1 MIESQIVETERHKK
15 SFELSDIWA
24 VGWKRKWLI
33 VLPLILV
40 SIFSFIGSYLITPE
54 YQSSVI
60 IWLGN
65 SVRLSDQLRRMI
77 GDAGNVLGDERHRA
91 EELRSLQ
98 NEVTSSPFIKQL
110 VDNMKLDADPSL
122 DKKVQNA
129 RSSRSDLSP
138 DQVKFDIILNDLR
151 NRIEVSF
158 AGWDQV
164 KISVLSPD
172 PFKARDMAQNL
183 GEILMAEKVKQEQ
196 GSVRQSEDFTYGQL
210 EKYDKD
216 LQDKIAEKTDFERKY
231 MGFQVNE
238 LVASDSNRKA
248 IVAEIEGT
256 NSDIEERKG
265 EERTL
270 LGKLSSIPSAKI
282 ALNES
287 ETLKKL
293 KSDIHD
299 LLASV
304 ATLMP
309 KYRWNDPEILNF
321 KTKLYNLIGNVEDEN
336 KNLVERQFSQYDNDT
351 RANLTQ
357 LFNVREDL
365 DMLYSKS
372 NNLKLAVT
380 DLSEKMNSVPQYQAQ
395 LDQLNREINAA
406 RDLRDRFKEQ
416 LEGSQISQAFLR
428 ETRFYVVEPAK
439 VPLIP
444 VRPDRVKISV
454 VGIILGLMI
463 GVGAALLAELLDNS
477 LKTVEDVE
485 SFLGYRVLGVIPE
498 IAALKKSY
506 KAK

>member
-1 MIESQIVETERHKK
+1 MEAERHKK
-15 SFELSDIWA
+15 SFELSDIWTVA
-24 VGWKRKWLI
+24 WKRKWLI

-40 SIFSFIGSYLITPE
+40 SIFSFAGSYLITPE
-54 YQSSVI
+54 YQASVI

-110 VDNMKLDADPSL
+110 VDNLKLDDDPSL
-122 DKKVQNA
+122 NGKVQSI

-138 DQVKFDIILNDLR
+138 DQVKFDLLLEDLR
-151 NRIEVSF
+151 NRIDVSF

-164 KISVLSPD
+164 RISVLSTD
-172 PFKARDMAQNL
+172 PLRARDMAQNL
-183 GEILMAEKVKQEQ
+183 GEILMAEKMKQEQ
-196 GSVRQSEDFTYGQL
+196 GSVRQSQDFTYGQL

-238 LVASDSNRKA
+238 LVVSDSNRKA
-248 IVAEIEGT
+248 VDAEIEGT
-256 NSDIEERKG
+256 NSDIEDRKN
-265 EERTL
+265 EETAL
-270 LGKLSSIPSAKI
+270 LGKLANIPASKMV
-282 ALNES
+282 LKES

-299 LLASV
+299 HLVSV
-304 ATLMP
+304 STLVS
-309 KYRWNDPEILNF
+309 KYRWNTPEILNF
-321 KTKLYNLIGNVEDEN
+321 KTRLYDLIGSVEEEN
-336 KNLVERQFSQYDNDT
+336 RNLVNQQFSGEDTPT
-351 RANLTQ
+351 RADLAQ
-357 LFNVREDL
+357 LFNVRAEL

-372 NNLKLAVT
+372 NNLKLAMAG
-380 DLSEKMNSVPQYQAQ
+380 LSDKMNSVPQYQAQ

-439 VPLIP
+439 IPLVP
-444 VRPDRVKISV
+444 VRPDRPKILV

-485 SFLGYRVLGVIPE
+485 SYLGYRVIGVIPE
-498 IAALKKSY
+498 IAALKKGY
-506 KAK
+506 RVK